1 MNHKACPLR
10 KTYTCLELLSGRKF
24 FPTFENIFVLENVFL
39 LVLRTRFYDL
49 NLILK
54 DQVEHV
60 LLLLLMQLFFSLPT
74 HFFSLLDTSRCIRP
88 NFKFSFHFLIPKSQ
102 VFWQVVRELVYKVY
116 YSRYQVPCYLWQ
128 IKLARKLSKLLKYYV
143 TDGNSRTKIH

>member
-10 KTYTCLELLSGRKF
+10 KTYTCLELLSGRNF

-102 VFWQVVRELVYKVY
+102 VFWQIVGNFYTKFIILD
-116 YSRYQVPCYLWQ
+116 
-128 IKLARKLSKLLKYYV
+128 IKFHFICGKLNLRGTTVNCQNIL
-143 TDGNSRTKIH
+143 